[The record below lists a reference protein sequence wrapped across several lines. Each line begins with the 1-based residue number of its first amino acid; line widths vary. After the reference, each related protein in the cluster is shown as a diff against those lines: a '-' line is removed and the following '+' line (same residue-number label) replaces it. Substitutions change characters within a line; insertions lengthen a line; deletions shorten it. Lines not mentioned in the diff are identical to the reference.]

1 MRAHLA
7 DELDDVELVA
17 GDAGVIR
24 LAEIADLGDDAADL
38 VMVINGAA
46 HSLLG
51 GVDTVFLVQLVHDLE
66 LELRLVVIEIG
77 LVALHGRVDLR
88 DEELLILHRVDE
100 EEMLLH
106 ALHGRAAFRAEKGVE
121 IVIPA
126 FDGALEK
133 GAGIGA
139 GAVGH
144 VIAGDIRGCAARR
157 AEPGRKAAGKVEQN
171 FRDVVAAVA
180 QRIVSLLYRLCDKLV
195 VCILKQILKIDQML
209 KVFHAIHLFT
219 LF

>member
-1 MRAHLA
+1 
-7 DELDDVELVA
+7 
-17 GDAGVIR
+17 
-24 LAEIADLGDDAADL
+24 
-38 VMVINGAA
+38 MVINGAA
-46 HSLLG
+46 HGLLG
-51 GVDTVFLVQLVHDLE
+51 GVDAVFLVQLVHDLE

-106 ALHGRAAFRAEKGVE
+106 ALHGRAAFRAEKGIE
-121 IVIPA
+121 IVVPA

-180 QRIVSLLYRLCDKLV
+180 QRIVSLLYCLCDKLV